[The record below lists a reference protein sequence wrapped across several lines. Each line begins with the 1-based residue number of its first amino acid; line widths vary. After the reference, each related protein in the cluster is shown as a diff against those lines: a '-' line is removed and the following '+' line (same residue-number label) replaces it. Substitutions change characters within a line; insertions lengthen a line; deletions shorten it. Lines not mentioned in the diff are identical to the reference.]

1 MEEIELIPVEGHT
14 TLGRDPASN
23 AILNTDTTQYDAYI
37 KARENAKKKD
47 RTLEDLKNEVEE
59 LKRPNPPSKQAKK
72 KAKFR
77 DKTYV
82 AKANARI

>member
-1 MEEIELIPVEGHT
+1 MDEIELIPVEGHT

-47 RTLEDLKNEVEE
+47 RTLQELQDEVAE
-59 LKRPNPPSKQAKK
+59 LKALVNNLVRKE
-72 KAKFR
+72 
-77 DKTYV
+77 DK
-82 AKANARI
+82 

>member
-37 KARENAKKKD
+37 KARANAKKKD
-47 RTLEDLKNEVEE
+47 KTLNELQSEVAE
-59 LKRPNPPSKQAKK
+59 LKALVKDLIKK
-72 KAKFR
+72 E
-77 DKTYV
+77 DK
-82 AKANARI
+82 